1 MIFGVGF
8 LLIMAAITV
17 ANIWD
22 SISSS
27 KKNKIPIYYCAGAF
41 YLGIFLVIVSIVI
54 WILGVWL

>member
-27 KKNKIPIYYCAGAF
+27 KKNKIPIYCCAALF
-41 YLGIFLVIVSIVI
+41 WLGIILVIVSIVI